1 MKTQILLTI
10 IGAAAF
16 AAMTASVN
24 ASDALLSPR
33 AKGNEI
39 NRVAAV
45 ANDANLMAASQDTSL
60 APRAFGNQINK
71 VSGTTPVTV
80 KCPAIGSPK
89 YVTAAGKAARTSCC
103 NLTLADCATM
113 DNMPK

>member
-1 MKTQILLTI
+1 MKTRILLTI
-10 IGAAAF
+10 LGAAAF

-33 AKGNEI
+33 AAGNEI
-39 NRVAAV
+39 KHIAAV
-45 ANDANLMAASQDTSL
+45 TGGANLLAASQGTLL

-89 YVTAAGKAARTSCC
+89 YAVAAGNTARTSCC
-103 NLTLADCATM
+103 DLTLADCATM